1 MRDGAPIVVRGLRSE
16 GGVRWRQLRVCLVA
30 VICAG
35 DGIKIVGC
43 PAILEKFAQLLLIN
57 CPAIKA
63 QRPATPA
70 PAVRH
75 PPS

>member
-1 MRDGAPIVVRGLRSE
+1 M
-16 GGVRWRQLRVCLVA
+16 CLVA

-43 PAILEKFAQLLLIN
+43 PTILEKFAQLLLIN